1 MGQSWMMVRFS
12 SSKRLIVLT
21 ESSSEKYEIAPIAL
35 AMNEAFTAVSLAFGN
50 VPVILSAYHAS
61 QNLIQAVP
69 PGSSPL
75 LQLPHITPSIA
86 AAIEGRESRTH
97 LTVQQF
103 MAIPEAKRRKLAV
116 DQPNVLTPEQYDS
129 VVAVACQ
136 LPLLKVE
143 KAFFKVM
150 GERYITTGS
159 LVQFVIKAR
168 VIPPGTENVPEVNEL
183 DLEDVDPAEG
193 DLDALLGRKSKKTN
207 KAKQLEPGTEATS
220 SPKSADEVEKPLQPP
235 LAYAP
240 YFARDHSPRWHVF
253 LSDNKMAKIAVP
265 PFILTTFNK
274 PLFTTTGEPAFN
286 MQTFKM
292 QFQAPPQAGKYPF
305 VAHIICDSYIGM
317 DTKVEVVL
325 AVEDAAKAEDVGSE
339 DEISEPEEGMFASKL
354 LRSPLF
360 ASKLLR

>member
-1 MGQSWMMVRFS
+1 
-12 SSKRLIVLT
+12 
-21 ESSSEKYEIAPIAL
+21 
-35 AMNEAFTAVSLAFGN
+35 MNEAFTAVSLAFAN

-61 QNLIQAVP
+61 QNIIQAVP

-75 LQLPHITPSIA
+75 IQLPHITPSIA
-86 AAIEGRESRTH
+86 AAIEGPESRAH

-103 MAIPEAKRRKLAV
+103 MEMPEFKRRKLAT
-116 DQPNVLTPEQYDS
+116 DQQNVLTPAQYNS
-129 VVAVACQ
+129 AVAVARQ

-168 VIPPGTENVPEVNEL
+168 VIPPGTANVPEVNEL
-183 DLEDVDPAEG
+183 DLEDVDPPEG
-193 DLDALLGRKSKKTN
+193 DLDALFGHKSKKSN

-220 SPKSADEVEKPLQPP
+220 APASTDEVEKPLQPP

-253 LSDNKMAKIAVP
+253 LSDNKLAKIAVP
-265 PFILTTFNK
+265 PFVLTTFNK
-274 PLFTTTGEPAFN
+274 PLFTPTGEPTFN

-292 QFQAPPQAGKYPF
+292 QFQAPPQADKYPF

-317 DTKVEVVL
+317 DSKIDVVL
-325 AVEDAAKAEDVGSE
+325 VVEDAAKAEDVGSE
-339 DEISEPEEGMFASKL
+339 DEISEPEEGMSASEL
-354 LRSPLF
+354 LRPPLLLVRLVALTSP
-360 ASKLLR
+360 